1 MKSILK
7 INVVLI
13 LVFSFSLFSCTSYKN
28 VIKTSEPDK
37 TSGIPLES
45 LQPGDKVKL
54 TKKDGSKV
62 YIVFDR
68 VEDSKIFGEIH
79 RDSAASGNF
88 DHYNSSITL
97 EEIQSIELK
106 KFSLGKTIAIPLGTA
121 AIAFILYILAFGGA
135 FS

>member
-28 VIKTSEPDK
+28 VVESSGPDK
-37 TSGIPLES
+37 TSGIPLET
-45 LQPGDKVKL
+45 LQPGDKVKI

-62 YIVFDR
+62 YLVFER
-68 VEDSKIFGEIH
+68 VEDSQIFGEIH
-79 RDSAASGNF
+79 RDSAASGSF
-88 DHYNSSITL
+88 KHYDSSIPL
-97 EEIQSIELK
+97 EEIQQIELK
-106 KFSLGKTIAIPLGTA
+106 KFSLGKTLGIPLGA
-121 AIAFILYILAFGGA
+121 AALAFVLYIMAFGGA